1 MLDGKC
7 SLCCMDRLKVVIYF
21 MVDCLLVI
29 YFLESNYMLIFDNY
43 DLLSGIFGYKS
54 ILVELELL
62 N

>member
-1 MLDGKC
+1 
-7 SLCCMDRLKVVIYF
+7 MDRLKVVIYF
-21 MVDCLLVI
+21 MVDRLLVI

-54 ILVELELL
+54 ISVELELL